1 MLSKIFL
8 FLVLTVANIEGSVSF
23 LPTGLSK
30 ARANVTPT
38 VSHRQP
44 SPKQPQHPAIAIPRG
59 GSLEMSPSSIIPII
73 TSNLQSGPYGVLALS
88 AVTCSVVLPL
98 TLYKKVYGIGVAYG
112 FSVLA
117 AGYTMLQV
125 MAPSSHAATLLAQ
138 ACMFYGARLGSF
150 LLREYCG

>member
-1 MLSKIFL
+1 MLSKIVL
-8 FLVLTVANIEGSVSF
+8 FVVLIVANIQGSVSF
-23 LPTGLSK
+23 VK
-30 ARANVTPT
+30 PT

-44 SPKQPQHPAIAIPRG
+44 SPKQPQRTAADIPRG

-125 MAPSSHAATLLAQ
+125 MPASSQDATLMAQ
-138 ACMFYGARLGSF
+138 ACMFYGARLGSY